1 MFNWR
6 RVLYPY
12 TMSPPS
18 TPLSPPAPPVSPTSP
33 APLYGSADSSQLPA
47 GVTAPTGRIDAYVDE
62 YLSGLSLPTN
72 LIEAMRYSALGP
84 GKRARPLLCWH
95 AFAAVA
101 AEGTLGTEGGDA
113 RAALPACAAVEMI
126 HAFSLVHDDLPGLDN
141 DDLRR
146 GRPTLHKHTSEAMA
160 VLAGDCLL
168 TSAFQVL
175 ADRVGCESLRAKL
188 TLELATGTNGMI
200 AGQIYDTL
208 GGFPPGLKPIQKLET
223 IHRNKTGMLIR
234 AACRMGALTALDG
247 RPGANRFDA
256 LGAITTYSESIGLMF
271 QIVDDLLDVTQS
283 TEHLGKKAGKDI
295 DAGKLTYPGVLGVEA
310 TRAEVRRLYDVS
322 LKAVEPL
329 GEAAEPLRQLST
341 YMAVRTK

>member
-1 MFNWR
+1 MASH
-6 RVLYPY
+6 
-12 TMSPPS
+12 SPTADPS
-18 TPLSPPAPPVSPTSP
+18 TPTTIHAAADASELPLS
-33 APLYGSADSSQLPA
+33 
-47 GVTAPTGRIDAYVDE
+47 VTAPTGRIDAYLDE
-62 YLSGLSLPTN
+62 YLSGLPLPTN

-101 AEGTLGTEGGDA
+101 PDA
-113 RAALPACAAVEMI
+113 DPKAALPACTAVEMV

-168 TSAFQVL
+168 TSAFQAL
-175 ADRVGCESLRAKL
+175 ADRVSCETLRAKL

-208 GGFPPGLKPIQKLET
+208 GGFPAGLKPIQQLET

-256 LGAITTYSESIGLMF
+256 LGAITSYAEAIGLMF
-271 QIVDDLLDVTQS
+271 QVVDDLLDVTQS
-283 TEHLGKKAGKDI
+283 TEHLGKKSGKDVE
-295 DAGKLTYPGVLGVEA
+295 AGKLTYPGVLGVDK
-310 TRAEVRRLYDVS
+310 TRDEVRRLYDLS
-322 LKAVEPL
+322 LGALEPL